1 MNFCSILCRSVFYVD
16 LTKVKLLNIISFFA
30 IFDPNLALTSLKIGI
45 SSYNCHKF
53 PCRWFYNHCFLL
65 LNNPQVKY
73 EKNLMLLPVPLLF
86 SQHWISQVFN
96 IMLPLQSL
104 VLLKEHPDLN
114 YTMKLG

>member
-1 MNFCSILCRSVFYVD
+1 MQVVLQ
-16 LTKVKLLNIISFFA
+16 
-30 IFDPNLALTSLKIGI
+30 P
-45 SSYNCHKF
+45 
-53 PCRWFYNHCFLL
+53 LL
-65 LNNPQVKY
+65 LAFKGNPQVKY